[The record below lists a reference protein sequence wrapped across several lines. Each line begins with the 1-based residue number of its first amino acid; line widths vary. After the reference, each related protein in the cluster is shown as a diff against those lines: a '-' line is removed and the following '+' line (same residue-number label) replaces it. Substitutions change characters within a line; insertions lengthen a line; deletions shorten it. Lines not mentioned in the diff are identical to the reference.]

1 MIPRRPLLVL
11 LALLTGCFV
20 IRRVRV
26 DEVRA
31 PVRDSVQVSTPVKAH
46 LLDGST
52 VLYNNG
58 VVVRQDRLVGPGQRY
73 GLRLQLV
80 EVVQSIPV
88 DSVVGMETYRP
99 NTDPIATIGLSFV
112 ATTLSAA
119 AITATAAAIFGSCP
133 TVYSDSAGTP
143 VLEAEG
149 FSYSIAPLFEARDV
163 DRLRATAGADGTVR
177 LEVRNEALETHEI
190 NALELLETVHQPGQL
205 VAPDGEGHPLALSS
219 LLPPVLAHDRAGHDL
234 TARLS
239 EADGSV
245 FASDTAK
252 LGQASEQDFGDH
264 IDLTFPPVAQG
275 DSLAV
280 LFRLRN
286 SLLNTVLLYDVMLGS
301 RAARALD
308 WQSRDLSR
316 IGPALELGNWY
327 SSRMGLQVQ
336 VPAHDG
342 YRAVGRLRDT
352 GPIAWKD
359 VAIVVPR
366 PGSDSVRLRL
376 SFPLDNWRID
386 RVALATVVHRPGMR
400 VLPLARVDGGD
411 ARPDTSG
418 LSAMRLV
425 DRRYLETRPG
435 QHFTAVWDVGP
446 APAGKVR
453 TFLLASQG
461 YYTEWIR
468 GNWLA
473 TARDTSAFAA
483 TDASLVRAMRQWN
496 RSRDSLERRFYA
508 SRIPVR

>member
-1 MIPRRPLLVL
+1 MPHRSLLLILTL
-11 LALLTGCFV
+11 LAGCFV

-58 VVVRQDRLVGPGQRY
+58 VTVRQDRLVGPGQRY

-80 EVVQSIPV
+80 EVVQSVAV
-88 DSVVGMETYRP
+88 DSVIGMETFRP

-112 ATTLSAA
+112 ATTVGAA

-133 TVYSDSAGTP
+133 TFYSDSAGTA

-163 DRLRATAGADGTVR
+163 DRLRATAGADGTLR

-190 NALELLETVHQPGQL
+190 NQLQLLETVRRLDEQ
-205 VAPDGEGHPLALSS
+205 VAPDGYGRPLALSA
-219 LLPPVLAHDRAGHDL
+219 LVAPTAARDRAGRDL
-234 TARLS
+234 IARLR
-239 EADGSV
+239 EADGTV
-245 FASDTAK
+245 FASDTAR
-252 LGQASEQDFGDH
+252 LGQATEQDLGDY
-264 IDLTFPPVAQG
+264 IDLTFPPVAAG
-275 DSLAV
+275 DSLALV
-280 LFRLRN
+280 FRLRN

-327 SSRMGLQVQ
+327 SARMGLRVLA
-336 VPAHDG
+336 PREGG
-342 YRAVGRLRDT
+342 YREVGRLRDT

-366 PGSDSVRLRL
+366 PGSDSVRIRL
-376 SFPLDNWRID
+376 SFPVDNWRID
-386 RVALATVVHRPGMR
+386 RVALAASVRRPLIR
-400 VLPLARVDGGD
+400 TLTLARVDGAG
-411 ARPDTSG
+411 ARSDTSALG
-418 LSAMRLV
+418 AMREA
-425 DRRYLETRPG
+425 DGRYLETRPG
-435 QHFTAVWDVGP
+435 QHFTAVWEVGA
-446 APAGKVR
+446 APAGSAR

-468 GNWLA
+468 GGWLA

-483 TDASLVRAMRQWN
+483 TDASLLRAIEQWR
-496 RSRDSLERRFYA
+496 RSRDSLEHRFYA